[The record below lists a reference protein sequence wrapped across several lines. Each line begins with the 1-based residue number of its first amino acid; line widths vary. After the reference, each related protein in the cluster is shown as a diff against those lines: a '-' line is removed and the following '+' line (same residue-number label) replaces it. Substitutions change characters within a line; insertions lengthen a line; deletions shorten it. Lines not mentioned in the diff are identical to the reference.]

1 MKTNIKRTEKRKEE
15 RGKMKSIRKVSII
28 IIMSAVFALTGCG
41 GSIGGGDGVGRSSE
55 TIVIAGS
62 TSVQPL
68 SEELAEEFMKENQDT
83 DIEIQGG
90 GSGQGIK
97 AIQSGIADLGALSRE
112 LTDEEKASTSE
123 VYVIANDGVAIIVN
137 TNTKV
142 DNLTLE
148 QLKKI
153 FTGEVTD
160 WSQVGGESQPIV
172 VVSREA
178 GSGTRSA
185 FTEITGVASK
195 DANGDEKDNTLKS
208 AIIQGSTGAV
218 AQTVS
223 GTVGSIG
230 YVSLGSLDDSVKTL
244 KVEGIEI
251 SEEAVSNGTYP
262 ISRPFLY
269 VSASKPSPAVQRWI
283 DFVLSDEGQKIVAES
298 GFVTVAR

>member
-1 MKTNIKRTEKRKEE
+1 MKTNIKR
-15 RGKMKSIRKVSII
+15 KMKII
-28 IIMSAVFALTGCG
+28 IILSAVFALTSC
-41 GSIGGGDGVGRSSE
+41 GGGDGSSNE

-68 SEELAEEFMKENQDT
+68 SEELAEVFMNEHQDV

-97 AIQSGIADLGALSRE
+97 AVQSGIADLGALSRE
-112 LTDEEKASTSE
+112 LTDEEKASTPE
-123 VYVIANDGVAIIVN
+123 VYVIANDGVAVIVN
-137 TNTKV
+137 PKTKV

-153 FTGEVTD
+153 FTGEITD
-160 WSQVGGESQPIV
+160 WSQVGVGSQPIV

-195 DANGDEKDNTLKS
+195 DANGEDKDNTLES

-218 AQTVS
+218 SQTVA

-230 YVSLGSLDDSVKTL
+230 YVSLGSLYDSVKTL
-244 KVEGIEI
+244 KIEGIEI
-251 SEEAVSNGTYP
+251 SEESVSDGTYP
-262 ISRPFLY
+262 ISRPFVY
-269 VSASKPSPAVQRWI
+269 VSASKPSKAVQNWI
-283 DFVLSDEGQKIVAES
+283 DFVLSDKGQKIVAES
-298 GFVTVAR
+298 GFVTIAR

>member
-1 MKTNIKRTEKRKEE
+1 
-15 RGKMKSIRKVSII
+15 MKSTKNTKFKALSMASIMI
-28 IIMSAVFALTGCG
+28 ISSAVFALTGCG
-41 GSIGGGDGVGRSSE
+41 SGSSNSG

-68 SEELAEEFMKENQDT
+68 SEELAEKFTEKNQDVN
-83 DIEIQGG
+83 IEIQGG

-97 AIQSGIADLGALSRE
+97 SVQTGIADLGALSRE
-112 LTDEEKASTSE
+112 LTAEEKSAASE
-123 VYVIANDGVAIIVN
+123 VYVIANDGVAVIVN
-137 TNTKV
+137 KKTKI

-153 FTGEVTD
+153 FTGEITD
-160 WSQVGGESQPIV
+160 WSQVGGEAQPIV

-195 DANGDEKDNTLKS
+195 DANGNDKDNTVKT

-218 AQTVS
+218 MQTVS
-223 GTVGSIG
+223 GAVGSIG
-230 YVSLGSLDDSVKTL
+230 YVSLGSLDDSVKAI

-251 SEEAVSNGTYP
+251 SEETVSSGTYKV
-262 ISRPFLY
+262 SRPFIY
-269 VSASKPSPAVQRWI
+269 VSAAAKPSPLVQSWI
-283 DFVLSDEGQKIVAES
+283 DFVLSDEGQKIVTES
-298 GFVTVAR
+298 GFVTVNK